1 MYEDFLFLV
10 QNRGQTGIAKKTGK
24 PSMYM
29 KAHKAKK
36 ESLRKRQS
44 APNCALTRPLAA
56 LS

>member
-44 APNCALTRPLAA
+44 APNCARTRPLAA